1 MGTHTDNRHY
11 GTFIIDST
19 LDIENINNVDGVNA
33 ESLLAW
39 VPKSHDLSDQ
49 LDGTNRTFNLVP
61 SIQVGTRAWVSVLLD
76 GQEITDFTI
85 PDTLDAL
92 VLSDVIPPPQN
103 TQQLIVYYIASTQL
117 SNS

>member
-19 LDIENINNVDGVNA
+19 LDIGTINNVDGVNA

-49 LDGTNRTFNLVP
+49 LNGIDRTFDLDP
-61 SIQVGTRAWVSVLLD
+61 PIQLGTQDWVSVLLD
-76 GQEITDFTI
+76 GSEITSFQISGSRD
-85 PDTLDAL
+85 
-92 VLSDVIPPPQN
+92 
-103 TQQLIVYYIASTQL
+103 QLILDDTIQPPEDTQTLLVYYIESTEL
-117 SNS
+117 NP